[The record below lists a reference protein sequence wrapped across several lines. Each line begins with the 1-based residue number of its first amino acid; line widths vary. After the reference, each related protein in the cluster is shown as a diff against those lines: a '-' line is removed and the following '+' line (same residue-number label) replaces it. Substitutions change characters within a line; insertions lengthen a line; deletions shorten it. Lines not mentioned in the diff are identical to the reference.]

1 VIRGLSLDLSL
12 ESQPSLARLAAGDP
26 EQMTLQ
32 SADRQV
38 GGRDINAH
46 LYPLGRPVDM
56 GEDAEMEAEGEEG
69 PVSGAEGAR
78 LDREQGG

>member
-1 VIRGLSLDLSL
+1 
-12 ESQPSLARLAAGDP
+12 
-26 EQMTLQ
+26 MTLQ

-78 LDREQGG
+78 LDREQGGWAYCSDLCELLAWFSLLESAG